1 MEEKLKIIIEKC
13 VAILDAESI
22 KEVWHFYDH
31 GEYEMA
37 LEGLL
42 IELTTARKYPS
53 NYDFNQ
59 LNELVLYYDLKNEA
73 VFDVNIW
80 EKYICWSK
88 QNNAYGI
95 QDAGSAGEPQ

>member
-1 MEEKLKIIIEKC
+1 MEERLKILIEKC
-13 VAILDAESI
+13 AAILDAESI
-22 KEVWHFYDH
+22 NEVWHFYDH

-42 IELTTARKYPS
+42 IELTSAGKYAS

-59 LNELVLYYDLKNEA
+59 LDELVKYYDLKNEA

-80 EKYICWSK
+80 GKYICWRK
-88 QNNAYGI
+88 RI
-95 QDAGSAGEPQ
+95 M

>member
-1 MEEKLKIIIEKC
+1 MEETLKILIEKC
-13 VAILDAESI
+13 AAILDAESI
-22 KEVWHFYDH
+22 NEVWHFYDH

-42 IELTTARKYPS
+42 IELTSAGKYAS

-59 LNELVLYYDLKNEA
+59 LDELVKYYDLKNEA

-80 EKYICWSK
+80 GKYICWRK
-88 QNNAYGI
+88 RI
-95 QDAGSAGEPQ
+95 M